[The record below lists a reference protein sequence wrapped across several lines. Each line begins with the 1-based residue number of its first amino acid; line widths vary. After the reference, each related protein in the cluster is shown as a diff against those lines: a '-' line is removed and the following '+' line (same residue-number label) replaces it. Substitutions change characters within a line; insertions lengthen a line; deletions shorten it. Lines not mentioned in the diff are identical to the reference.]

1 MYTPRSKS
9 VRFFFKDLNRRKERE
24 INGNGVI
31 FIYGKGLYNLG
42 RE

>member
-1 MYTPRSKS
+1 MLRSKS
-9 VRFFFKDLNRRKERE
+9 VRPFFKDLDRRKERE

-31 FIYGKGLYNLG
+31 STYGKGLYNLS